1 MVCCDRFCACN
12 ALSVVFFLHVSFGY
26 IDVRGGLL
34 RSFLSDDM
42 VCALKHTGLFDREV
56 LDPPLE
62 EKLNRI

>member
-1 MVCCDRFCACN
+1 M
-12 ALSVVFFLHVSFGY
+12 SFDY

-42 VCALKHTGLFDREV
+42 VCALKHTGLFDCEV